1 MAQRS
6 RRTGKAATRKR
17 QKRKAPRRKWRRWA
31 LVALA
36 ALVGLVLAI
45 IALFAFV
52 DPPRGIYM
60 RSEVARLGRID
71 HRPVPLEKVSLAA
84 RRAVVA
90 AEDANFCRHLGFDMA
105 ELRRAIAAGGR
116 RGASTISQ
124 QTVKNVFLWQGR
136 SWPRKA
142 LEALLTPPVELLW
155 GKRRI
160 LELYLDRAEFGE
172 GIFGIEAAARRYF
185 GKPAARLTLREAARL
200 AAVLPDPKGRD
211 PKSGEPRFR
220 ARLRQI
226 EDGARTIARDG
237 RDACFR

>member
-1 MAQRS
+1 MA
-6 RRTGKAATRKR
+6 RRKGRPGKARAGKR
-17 QKRKAPRRKWRRWA
+17 QKRGAGFGPWRRWLPA
-31 LVALA
+31 AFAFLVAFVLLVV
-36 ALVGLVLAI
+36 ALP
-45 IALFAFV
+45 AFV
-52 DPPRGIYM
+52 DPPRGLYM
-60 RSEVARLGRID
+60 RSEAARLGRID
-71 HRPVPLEKVSLAA
+71 HRPVPLDKVSLAA

-90 AEDANFCRHLGFDMA
+90 AEDANFCRHFGFDMA

-116 RGASTISQ
+116 RGASTITQ

-142 LEALLTPPVELLW
+142 LEALITPLVELFW

-172 GIFGIEAAARRYF
+172 GIFGIEAAARRRF

-211 PKSGEPRFR
+211 PKSNAPRFR
-220 ARLRQI
+220 VRVRQI